1 MSKQLS
7 RYTLTELLNT
17 SVELYADYHFVS
29 FIDSPP
35 YTYRSY
41 AKTVEVLRIRL
52 KEKGVKKGDRVAI
65 LGENMPNWGLCYF
78 AVVTLGAIAV
88 PILTDFHPDEI
99 RTIIEHSGASGV
111 FVSEKMQKKVPD
123 LILDDRWGIE
133 MNEFEDIAGGGLPAG
148 GRQTAAIPRP
158 SDSKEDS
165 LLRIPDEVAEEDTA
179 VIIYTSGT
187 TGNPKGVM
195 LSHRSISH
203 NTLGT
208 TEIPRRLR
216 PGDRLLS
223 LLPLAHTYECTIGF
237 LTPMILGCRIFY
249 MRKPPA
255 PSVLL
260 PALKKVKPQVVVSV
274 PLLIEKI
281 YRNLIAP
288 KLNKSR
294 FIELLLK
301 VPPLCKLIHRSVGA
315 KLRKTFGG
323 KLKYFILG
331 GAALAEDV
339 ERFLREARFPIAIG
353 YGLTETSPLVAG
365 STMDYAKPYTIGP
378 LIRGVHVRIESEDP
392 ARVPGEVLVR
402 GPNVMQGYYRE
413 EEKTHEVLD
422 ANGWFHTGDL
432 GTLDKDGYLALK
444 GRLKNL
450 ILGPSG
456 ENIYPE
462 SIEAVLNQF
471 EFVNDSVVFEEGGQL
486 LAKVHIDYDAFMEH
500 MRDFAESAVDMS
512 KDVSK
517 QVTEYLNKLRKGA
530 NTRLNAFS
538 RLHSVLE
545 QKEPF
550 ERTPTRKIKR
560 YLYTSDGAETEEKKS
575 SRGKTNEKD

>member
-1 MSKQLS
+1 MVG
-7 RYTLTELLNT
+7 EL
-17 SVELYADYHFVS
+17 
-29 FIDSPP
+29 
-35 YTYRSY
+35 R
-41 AKTVEVLRIRL
+41 LRL
-52 KEKGVKKGDRVAI
+52 GEKGIKKGDRVAI

-78 AVVTLGAIAV
+78 AVVTMGAIAV

-99 RTIIEHSGASGV
+99 RAIIEHSGASGV

-123 LILDDRWGIE
+123 LLSGERWIIKMDGL
-133 MNEFEDIAGGGLPAG
+133 EDIIGLVDEGNVVP
-148 GRQTAAIPRP
+148 
-158 SDSKEDS
+158 
-165 LLRIPDEVAEEDTA
+165 RIPGEVDGDDTA

-195 LSHRSISH
+195 LSHRSLSH

-237 LTPMILGCRIFY
+237 LTPMIIGCRIFY

-260 PALKKVKPQVVVSV
+260 PALKKVKPQVVISV

-294 FIELLLK
+294 FIRLLLK
-301 VPPLCKLIHRSVGA
+301 VPPLGKLIHRSVGA

-339 ERFLREARFPIAIG
+339 ERFLRDARFPIAIG
-353 YGLTETSPLVAG
+353 YGLTETAPLVAG
-365 STMDYAKPYTIGP
+365 STMEYAKPFTIGP
-378 LIRGVHVRIESEDP
+378 LVRGVRVRIESEDP
-392 ARVPGEVLVR
+392 VHIPGEVLVQ
-402 GPNVMQGYYRE
+402 GPNVMQGYYKE
-413 EEKTHEVLD
+413 EEKTREVLD
-422 ANGWFHTGDL
+422 TDGWFHTGDL
-432 GTLDKDGYLALK
+432 GTLDEDGYLALK
-444 GRLKNL
+444 GRLKNM

-462 SIEAVLNQF
+462 SIETVLNQF
-471 EFVNDSVVFEEGGQL
+471 EFVNDSVVFENEGQL

-500 MRDFAESAVDMS
+500 MKDFAESAVDMS

-530 NTRLNAFS
+530 NSRLNAFS
-538 RLHSVLE
+538 RLHGILE

-560 YLYTSDGAETEEKKS
+560 YLYTSGSDENEE
-575 SRGKTNEKD
+575 KTNEKD